1 MKAKPVS
8 SICAD
13 CIEHHDEWLYEYI
26 NNNQKKYKCSICKG
40 KLKLGI
46 DVHDLAN
53 LFRNCLE
60 KNYESVNG
68 ENKYDTMSEQ
78 EVFIQPG
85 DNLACVINRI
95 MGFELPFSHE
105 ISEILCKEDSKIDTR
120 DGSTPFFEEYSYYIK
135 REIDCDELDYKW
147 NQLKSELKCERRF
160 FSENARVFFDELFSN
175 LDGFLATY
183 DIPNAPTFRNLKV
196 EKVIV
201 ELDCNSIIYRARR
214 ADFLEDCEKFITDS
228 IQELSPPPSK
238 FALQGRMNPK
248 GISIFYGAFEV
259 ETCIAEVR
267 SSIGSSIA
275 MGEFKPSKAL
285 KILNF
290 RSLERSYQF
299 LSYLMPNYRELV
311 SQQLFLHKLHK
322 QISTP
327 ILPGHEDEYLITQ
340 VLAEYLAYVSTY
352 GFDGI
357 IFESTQSK
365 GGTNIVIFPKK
376 EHENSETIDFYD
388 ERNKETNNKYLS
400 RFGLTFVDGSV
411 KIFNIDAVQYSY
423 TENIY
428 INRNDNIYFIDSSDE
443 NFQRQEYYPII

>member
-1 MKAKPVS
+1 MKTTPVS

-26 NNNQKKYKCSICKG
+26 NIKQKKYQCSLCEEKS
-40 KLKLGI
+40 KLGI
-46 DVHDLAN
+46 DAQDLAK
-53 LFRNCLE
+53 LLRDCLE

-68 ENKYDTMSEQ
+68 ENSYDIFSEQ

-85 DNLACVINRI
+85 ENLECIINRI
-95 MGFELPFSHE
+95 MGFDLPFSKE
-105 ISEILCKEDSKIDTR
+105 ISEILCKEDSEIDTR

-135 REIDCDELDYKW
+135 RDIDCNELDYRWELLKTE
-147 NQLKSELKCERRF
+147 LKSERRF
-160 FSENARVFFDELFSN
+160 FSESARLLFNDLFSD
-175 LDGFLATY
+175 LDDLLATNY
-183 DIPNAPTFRNLKV
+183 IDDAPRFQNLRV
-196 EKVIV
+196 EKVIT
-201 ELDCNSIIYRARR
+201 ELDCNSLIYRARR
-214 ADFLEDCEKFITDS
+214 ADSLDGCEKFISDS
-228 IQELSPPPSK
+228 IRELSPPPTE

-248 GISIFYGAFEV
+248 GVSIFYGAFEV

-275 MGEFKPSKAL
+275 MGEFKPSKTL

-290 RSLERSYQF
+290 INLERSYQL
-299 LSYLMPNYRELV
+299 LSYLHPNYRELA
-311 SQQLFLHKLHK
+311 SRQMFLHKLHK

-352 GFDGI
+352 SFDGI
-357 IFESTQSK
+357 IFGSTQCK

-376 EHENSETIDFYD
+376 ERENSVPVDFYD
-388 ERNKETNNKYLS
+388 EKDHVKNNKYLT

-411 KIFNIDAVQYSY
+411 KIYNIDAVQYSY
-423 TENIY
+423 TENEY
-428 INRNDNIYFIDSSDE
+428 KNVNDKIHFIDSSDE
-443 NFQRQEYYPII
+443 NFPAEFIL